1 MDETKHTTLVQPVL
15 GLGVR
20 DYLSSLGGLRKENI
34 NAIKY
39 NNTTYIIYCIECIC
53 IYYILYTSE
62 FITEIYFLNTYTRV
76 LQYIRHTYTCA
87 HDVRII

>member
-1 MDETKHTTLVQPVL
+1 MGETTHTAPVQPVL

-20 DYLSSLGGLRKENI
+20 DYLSSLGGPRRENI

-39 NNTTYIIYCIECIC
+39 NNITHNIIYCTVCI
-53 IYYILYTSE
+53 ILYIMYILYTSE
-62 FITEIYFLNTYTRV
+62 FITKIYFLNTYTCSSIYR
-76 LQYIRHTYTCA
+76 YA